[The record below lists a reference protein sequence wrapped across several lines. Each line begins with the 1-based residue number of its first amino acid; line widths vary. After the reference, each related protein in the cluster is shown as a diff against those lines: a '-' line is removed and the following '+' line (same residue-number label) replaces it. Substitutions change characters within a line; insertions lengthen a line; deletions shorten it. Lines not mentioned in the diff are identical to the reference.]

1 MAPASEGEVREIHL
15 LPIGALPR
23 GTVDALAA
31 GLSRRIAVPCRS
43 RAARAAPP
51 VLLRGREQVDAD
63 ALLASL
69 DTDLIPGAVL
79 VGVTALDMAIP
90 IFTFVFG
97 RATTPGW
104 KAVVSLARLDPLFYG
119 LGPSPATLL
128 SRAEAEVLH
137 ELGHVAGLAHC
148 RDAQCLMS
156 FAGSVEKADAR
167 GTTFCAECA
176 RRVPSWLVS
185 GHLDPTA

>member
-1 MAPASEGEVREIHL
+1 M
-15 LPIGALPR
+15 
-23 GTVDALAA
+23 
-31 GLSRRIAVPCRS
+31 
-43 RAARAAPP
+43 
-51 VLLRGREQVDAD
+51 DAD

-69 DTDLIPGAVL
+69 DTDLVPGAVV
-79 VGVTALDMAIP
+79 VGVTALDIAIP

-97 RATTPGW
+97 RAATPGW

-128 SRAEAEVLH
+128 SRAEAEVRH
-137 ELGHVAGLAHC
+137 ELGHVAGLSHC

-167 GTTFCAECA
+167 GAAFCAECA
-176 RRVPSWLVS
+176 RQLPPWLLS
-185 GHLDPTA
+185 GRLDPTA